1 MKMQNLC
8 RFWVT
13 DQKGTLHF
21 TRSTHSGITR
31 RSNIRVGDTTHDDCG
46 VWTLL
51 SSAEA
56 AVVKTIIRRIDFE
69 MFLQPS
75 C

>member
-46 VWTLL
+46 PF
-51 SSAEA
+51 SAALKA
-56 AVVKTIIRRIDFE
+56 AVVKIIFRQIDYE
-69 MFLQPS
+69 MFL
-75 C
+75 